1 MKTLILTT
9 SAFLLTFLIASHVS
23 GQDDKLDKLKIP
35 VESPFAKGNTLW
47 NLSNDLKFSWKGL
60 ESNRESAGNRNR
72 FGLHIE
78 GTYFVA
84 DNIGVGMG
92 ISSEKTRTRN
102 GDIDE
107 IDVTTMASVN
117 ALYGHTFGQ
126 LVNIYG
132 RGEFSAGVSK
142 SKYESPGYSQDNK
155 YNEYGLNFE
164 VGAPLALGK
173 STGFFV
179 TPFVN
184 YDYFISKDD
193 NYKDIRSGIN
203 LGTRLNIS
211 LPCASY
217 AHDCEQISAFSE
229 NMYTKGTNVVG
240 GSTSFN
246 MKFGTLKSSYIGDD
260 MYNDFENSLSDLCA
274 ALEIEYYRYVF
285 DNLAVGAEFRV
296 RGSGEKDKETDYKQ
310 NDFSW
315 MLTPTIQANLPV
327 NGLLNNTFGFVSYGF
342 GGSKDKTTGTNNQT
356 TETKYNTSEL
366 SIGAGYNL
374 FMAKNLAL
382 VPRINYSMYTRKE
395 ADTDAKDKRSG
406 IEAGFSMRYS
416 FTFE

>member
-1 MKTLILTT
+1 
-9 SAFLLTFLIASHVS
+9 
-23 GQDDKLDKLKIP
+23 
-35 VESPFAKGNTLW
+35 
-47 NLSNDLKFSWKGL
+47 
-60 ESNRESAGNRNR
+60 
-72 FGLHIE
+72 
-78 GTYFVA
+78 
-84 DNIGVGMG
+84 
-92 ISSEKTRTRN
+92 
-102 GDIDE
+102 
-107 IDVTTMASVN
+107 
-117 ALYGHTFGQ
+117 
-126 LVNIYG
+126 
-132 RGEFSAGVSK
+132 
-142 SKYESPGYSQDNK
+142 
-155 YNEYGLNFE
+155 
-164 VGAPLALGK
+164 
-173 STGFFV
+173 
-179 TPFVN
+179 
-184 YDYFISKDD
+184 
-193 NYKDIRSGIN
+193 
-203 LGTRLNIS
+203 
-211 LPCASY
+211 
-217 AHDCEQISAFSE
+217 
-229 NMYTKGTNVVG
+229 MYTKGTNVVG

-327 NGLLNNTFGFVSYGF
+327 NGLLNNTFGFVGYGF

>member
-9 SAFLLTFLIASHVS
+9 SAFLLAFLSASHVS

-117 ALYGHTFGQ
+117 ALYGHTIGQ

-142 SKYESPGYSQDNK
+142 SKYESPGY
-155 YNEYGLNFE
+155 
-164 VGAPLALGK
+164 
-173 STGFFV
+173 
-179 TPFVN
+179 
-184 YDYFISKDD
+184 
-193 NYKDIRSGIN
+193 
-203 LGTRLNIS
+203 
-211 LPCASY
+211 
-217 AHDCEQISAFSE
+217 
-229 NMYTKGTNVVG
+229 
-240 GSTSFN
+240 
-246 MKFGTLKSSYIGDD
+246 
-260 MYNDFENSLSDLCA
+260 
-274 ALEIEYYRYVF
+274 
-285 DNLAVGAEFRV
+285 
-296 RGSGEKDKETDYKQ
+296 
-310 NDFSW
+310 
-315 MLTPTIQANLPV
+315 
-327 NGLLNNTFGFVSYGF
+327 
-342 GGSKDKTTGTNNQT
+342 
-356 TETKYNTSEL
+356 
-366 SIGAGYNL
+366 
-374 FMAKNLAL
+374 
-382 VPRINYSMYTRKE
+382 
-395 ADTDAKDKRSG
+395 
-406 IEAGFSMRYS
+406 
-416 FTFE
+416 